1 MDRSTLSQPVSEIMT
16 APVRTVEYDTSVTD
30 AARMLSYD
38 DIGSLVVESGG
49 VDGILTESDLVQ
61 TVAAEHDVTR
71 MTVGQLMTGTVL
83 TIDADSSVETACE
96 RMRANG
102 VKKLPVVEDGELV
115 GIVTTT
121 DVTHSLVPD
130 LDEVITS
137 HQ

>member
-1 MDRSTLSQPVSEIMT
+1 MDRSILSQPVSDIMNR
-16 APVRTVEYDTSVTD
+16 PVRTVDYDTSVTD
-30 AARMLSYD
+30 AARILSHD
-38 DIGSLVVESGG
+38 DIGSLVVENGD
-49 VDGILTESDLVQ
+49 VAGILTESDLVE

-71 MTVGQLMTGTVL
+71 MTVGQLMTRSVL

-102 VKKLPVVEDGELV
+102 VKKLPVVEDGDLV

-137 HQ
+137 YQ